1 MFCQTS
7 TSGDSLMVN
16 MEKRKPRAQDNL
28 GEVDERPVEL
38 PRETVKPTVLLLLRG
53 RKAHGYALLEE
64 LEALGV
70 PVREPGGF
78 YRVLRK
84 LEGSDL
90 IRSRWEP
97 PASGPARRVYQLT
110 AKGERE
116 LAVLADALER
126 QHQLMSSHVRRFQKA
141 ASESPPLADAA
152 DTDTDP
158 A

>member
-1 MFCQTS
+1 MDKKKPDTK
-7 TSGDSLMVN
+7 D
-16 MEKRKPRAQDNL
+16 KR
-28 GEVDERPVEL
+28 GEVGERPVEL

-84 LEGSDL
+84 LEGSNL

-116 LAVLADALER
+116 LAVCIDALER
-126 QHQLMSSHVRRFQKA
+126 QQQLMSNHMKRFRGA
-141 ASESPPLADAA
+141 VSESQPPGDGS
-152 DTDTDP
+152 DPDP

>member
-1 MFCQTS
+1 M
-7 TSGDSLMVN
+7 DN
-16 MEKRKPRAQDNL
+16 PKPRTEDTP
-28 GEVDERPVEL
+28 GDVDEVPVEL

-84 LEGSDL
+84 LEGSNL

-110 AKGERE
+110 PEGERE
-116 LAVLADALER
+116 LVVLADALER
-126 QHQLMSSHVRRFQKA
+126 QHQLMSTHVRRFKE
-141 ASESPPLADAA
+141 ASLESQQPEGAPPGTESA
-152 DTDTDP
+152 
-158 A
+158 

>member
-1 MFCQTS
+1 M
-7 TSGDSLMVN
+7 D
-16 MEKRKPRAQDNL
+16 KRTPRTQDKR
-28 GEVDERPVEL
+28 GEADERPVEL

-84 LEGSDL
+84 LEGSNL

-116 LAVLADALER
+116 LAVCIDALER
-126 QHQLMSSHVRRFQKA
+126 QHRLMSDHMERFRGA
-141 ASESPPLADAA
+141 VPENEPPGDGS
-152 DTDTDP
+152 DSDP

>member
-1 MFCQTS
+1 M
-7 TSGDSLMVN
+7 D
-16 MEKRKPRAQDNL
+16 KRKSDAKDKR
-28 GEVDERPVEL
+28 GEVDERLVEL

-84 LEGSDL
+84 LEESNL

-116 LAVLADALER
+116 LAVWADALER
-126 QHQLMSSHVRRFQKA
+126 QHRLMSNHVRRFRGA
-141 ASESPPLADAA
+141 VSESQPPGDAS
-152 DTDTDP
+152 DP
-158 A
+158 DRA

>member
-1 MFCQTS
+1 M
-7 TSGDSLMVN
+7 D
-16 MEKRKPRAQDNL
+16 KRTPRTQDKR
-28 GEVDERPVEL
+28 GEADERPVEL

-64 LEALGV
+64 LGALGV

-84 LEGSDL
+84 LEGSNL

-116 LAVLADALER
+116 LVVWTDALER
-126 QHQLMSSHVRRFQKA
+126 QHQLMSNHMQRFRGAVLESQPPGD
-141 ASESPPLADAA
+141 AS
-152 DTDTDP
+152 DP
-158 A
+158 DRA

>member
-1 MFCQTS
+1 M
-7 TSGDSLMVN
+7 D
-16 MEKRKPRAQDNL
+16 KRTPRTQDKR
-28 GEVDERPVEL
+28 GEADERPVEL

-64 LEALGV
+64 LEAHGV

-84 LEGSDL
+84 LEGSNL

-116 LAVLADALER
+116 LAVWADALER
-126 QHQLMSSHVRRFQKA
+126 QHKLMANHVRRFRGAMSGRQPPGD
-141 ASESPPLADAA
+141 AS
-152 DTDTDP
+152 DP
-158 A
+158 DQA

>member
-1 MFCQTS
+1 M
-7 TSGDSLMVN
+7 D
-16 MEKRKPRAQDNL
+16 KRRPTTPGKQ
-28 GEVDERPVEL
+28 GEVDGRRVEL

-64 LEALGV
+64 LGALGV

-97 PASGPARRVYQLT
+97 PASGPARRMYQLT

-116 LAVLADALER
+116 LAVWTEALER
-126 QHQLMSSHVRRFQKA
+126 QQRLMLKHVRRFRGA
-141 ASESPPLADAA
+141 VSESQSQGDAS
-152 DTDTDP
+152 DTDR

>member
-1 MFCQTS
+1 M
-7 TSGDSLMVN
+7 DR
-16 MEKRKPRAQDNL
+16 RKPRAQDNR
-28 GEVDERPVEL
+28 GEVDEVPVEL

-53 RKAHGYALLEE
+53 RRAHGYALLEQ

-110 AKGERE
+110 PKGERE

-126 QHQLMSSHVRRFQKA
+126 QHRLMSTHVRRFQEA
-141 ASESPPLADAA
+141 GSESQPADAS
-152 DTDTDP
+152 DTDP

>member
-1 MFCQTS
+1 MDKKKPDTK
-7 TSGDSLMVN
+7 D
-16 MEKRKPRAQDNL
+16 KRA
-28 GEVDERPVEL
+28 EVGERPVEL

-84 LEGSDL
+84 LEGSNL

-116 LAVLADALER
+116 LAVWADALER
-126 QHQLMSSHVRRFQKA
+126 QHRLMSNHVRRFRGA
-141 ASESPPLADAA
+141 VSESQLPEDSS
-152 DTDTDP
+152 DP
-158 A
+158 DRA

>member
-1 MFCQTS
+1 MDKRMPRTPEKQ
-7 TSGDSLMVN
+7 GDTDG
-16 MEKRKPRAQDNL
+16 PR
-28 GEVDERPVEL
+28 VEL

-84 LEGSDL
+84 LEGSNL

-97 PASGPARRVYQLT
+97 PASGPARRVYRLT

-116 LAVLADALER
+116 LAVWAEALER
-126 QHQLMSSHVRRFQKA
+126 QHELMSNHMQRFRGA
-141 ASESPPLADAA
+141 VSESQPPGDAS
-152 DTDTDP
+152 DP
-158 A
+158 DRK

>member
-1 MFCQTS
+1 
-7 TSGDSLMVN
+7 
-16 MEKRKPRAQDNL
+16 MEKRKPRAQDNRD
-28 GEVDERPVEL
+28 EVDERPVEL

-126 QHQLMSSHVRRFQKA
+126 QHRLMSSHVRRFQKVP
-141 ASESPPLADAA
+141 SESQALADAS
-152 DTDTDP
+152 DTDP

>member
-1 MFCQTS
+1 M
-7 TSGDSLMVN
+7 D
-16 MEKRKPRAQDNL
+16 KRRPTTPGKQ
-28 GEVDERPVEL
+28 GEVDGRRVEL

-84 LEGSDL
+84 LEGSNL

-116 LAVLADALER
+116 LAVWADALKR
-126 QHQLMSSHVRRFQKA
+126 QHQLMSSHVRRFRGA
-141 ASESPPLADAA
+141 ASESQPPGDGS
-152 DTDTDP
+152 DP
-158 A
+158 D

>member
-1 MFCQTS
+1 
-7 TSGDSLMVN
+7 
-16 MEKRKPRAQDNL
+16 MEKRTPRTQDKR
-28 GEVDERPVEL
+28 GEADERPVEL

-84 LEGSDL
+84 LEGSNL

-97 PASGPARRVYQLT
+97 PASGPARRVYRLT

-116 LAVLADALER
+116 LAVWADALEQ
-126 QHQLMSSHVRRFQKA
+126 QHRLMSNHMQRFRGA
-141 ASESPPLADAA
+141 VSENQPPG
-152 DTDTDP
+152 DTSDP
-158 A
+158 DRA